1 MRIVHYYHWALRGDF
16 GTSIAVRGWCQAVA
30 AAGEDVALLTAVDG
44 AVATPPAGI
53 ELLPV
58 AAAPADLAM
67 PGSLGRA
74 FDGAD
79 VVVLHGGWDVRNV
92 TAAAAAR
99 RAKVPYLVTPHG
111 AYYPQVFDRRKI
123 MLKRAWWS
131 AIERRYLR
139 SARGAHLFFEEEAP
153 HLVGRGVTLPL
164 VIAPNGFVAP
174 HGVTWRPG
182 EDPYLLWLGRYDPQ
196 HKGLDLLIEALSLV
210 PPPERIPVRLHG
222 VDWHG
227 KRSVVS
233 ALVRDRGLDGSVTVE
248 GPIYGDEK
256 WELMAGARGFLY
268 PSRWDASPIA
278 VVEAASIGVP
288 TLVTP
293 FPVGSFLASR
303 GAAIQAEPTPDA
315 LARGLRA
322 LLEPGSSAVGARAVE
337 VIRDELSWA
346 RVADTWR
353 TQVHA
358 MLLDGA
364 GTVGTEA

>member
-1 MRIVHYYHWALRGDF
+1 MRIVHYYPWALRGDF

-30 AAGEDVALLTAVDG
+30 AAGEEVALLTVEEG
-44 AVATPPAGI
+44 AVADPPAGV
-53 ELLPV
+53 ELLPLPG
-58 AAAPADLAM
+58 APADLAT
-67 PGSLGRA
+67 PRSLAPA

-79 VVVLHGGWDVRNV
+79 LVVLHGGWDIRN
-92 TAAAAAR
+92 TAAAAAAR

-111 AYYPQVFDRRKI
+111 AYYPQVFERRKVF
-123 MLKRAWWS
+123 LKRAWWS
-131 AIERRYLR
+131 LVERRYLR
-139 SARGAHLFFEEEAP
+139 SARAAHLFFQEEAA
-153 HLVGRGVTLPL
+153 HLAERGAVLPL

-174 HGVTWRPG
+174 PGVTWRPS
-182 EDPYLLWLGRYDPQ
+182 EEPYLLWLGRYDPQ
-196 HKGLDLLIEALSLV
+196 HKGLDLLLEALSLV
-210 PPPERIPVRLHG
+210 PASERIPVHLHG

-233 ALVRDRGLDGSVTVE
+233 AIARERGLQRSVTVE

-256 WELMAGARGFLY
+256 WQLMAGARGFLY

-303 GAAIQAEPTPDA
+303 DAAIEAAPEPEA

-322 LLEPGSSAVGARAVE
+322 LLAPGSFAVGARAVD
-337 VIRDELSWA
+337 VIRDELSWS

-353 TQVHA
+353 EQVHA
-358 MLLDGA
+358 MLLDSA
-364 GTVGTEA
+364 GTSGTEG